1 MSLVIDIHALQTIPP
16 SLINRDDTG
25 APKTAVFGGIPRQRV
40 SSQSWK
46 RAIRR
51 YFENQF
57 DKEMIGD
64 RSKRLP
70 ERIALRLEEKGLD
83 QADAIA
89 RAEKLFKAA
98 GIKTEVDKKPKK
110 ADPDAPEP
118 SPYPRTSYL
127 IFLSQQQVD
136 RAVEELF
143 KRGDEKLSSADAKA
157 ILDTNHSV
165 DMAMFGR
172 MVADDA
178 AYNVDAAVQVAHAI
192 GIHGSTPDF
201 DYFTAVDDLAE
212 EGEETGAGMIGTVQ
226 MMSSTLYR
234 YATVNL
240 NGLEKNLGS
249 AEVARQAAG
258 QFIEAFV
265 ASMPTGKI
273 NTFAN
278 QTLPELVYVAIRDTR
293 PVSLVNAF
301 ETPVLEETRASYQF
315 ETGAKE
321 DRKSRRTVAAER
333 LAQEARDV
341 QEVYGFA
348 PRAAFV
354 MGMGDL
360 AAPFEGIAE
369 ATTLAGLTERVDE
382 ELNRLAGDS

>member
-25 APKTAVFGGIPRQRV
+25 APKTAVFGGVPRQRV

-51 YFENQF
+51 YFETNF
-57 DKEMIGD
+57 DSEQIGD

-70 ERIALRLEEKGLD
+70 EKIAHLLEEEGLERSE
-83 QADAIA
+83 AIA
-89 RAEKLFKAA
+89 RTEMLFKAA
-98 GIKTEVDKKPKK
+98 KIKTEIEKPKK
-110 ADPDAPEP
+110 GEEEAEHN
-118 SPYPRTSYL
+118 PYPRTTYL
-127 IFLSQQQVD
+127 LFLSQQQVN
-136 RAVEELF
+136 RAVQELLSL
-143 KRGDEKLSSADAKA
+143 GDGKLSGSEAKA
-157 ILDTNHSV
+157 ILDTDHSV

-172 MVADDA
+172 MIADDA

-192 GIHGSTPDF
+192 GIHNSTPDF

-212 EGEETGAGMIGTVQ
+212 EGQETGAGMIGTVQ

-240 NGLEKNLGS
+240 DGLEKNLGS
-249 AEVARQAAG
+249 PEVARQAA
-258 QFIEAFV
+258 QHFIEAFI

-278 QTLPELVYVAIRDTR
+278 QTLPELVYVAVRDTR

-301 ETPVLEETRASYQF
+301 ETPVLEESASNYQF
-315 ETGAKE
+315 ASEAGTGPKT
-321 DRKSRRTVAAER
+321 RRTVAAER

-341 QEVYGFA
+341 EEVYGFT

-354 MGMGDL
+354 LGIGEL
-360 AAPFEGIAE
+360 AEAFEGIAE
-369 ATTLAGLTERVDE
+369 KTTLTGLKDRMADE
-382 ELNRLAGDS
+382 LKRLAGDS

>member
-1 MSLVIDIHALQTIPP
+1 MSLIIDIHALQTVPP

-25 APKTAVFGGIPRQRV
+25 APKTAVFGGVPRQRV

-46 RAIRR
+46 RAIRK
-51 YFENQF
+51 YFDNQF
-57 DKEMIGD
+57 DSELIGD

-70 ERIALRLEEKGLD
+70 EKIARLLEEKGLE
-83 QADAIA
+83 QSDAIA
-89 RAEKLFKAA
+89 RTEKLFKAA

-110 ADPDAPEP
+110 ADPEAPEP
-118 SPYPRTSYL
+118 SPYPRTTYL
-127 IFLSQQQVD
+127 IFLSQQQVN
-136 RAVEELF
+136 RAVEELLA
-143 KRGDEKLSSADAKA
+143 RGDEKLSSSEAKA
-157 ILDTNHSV
+157 ILDTEHSV

-192 GIHGSTPDF
+192 GIHSSTPDF

-234 YATVNL
+234 YATVNVV
-240 NGLEKNLGS
+240 GLEKNLGS
-249 AEVARQAAG
+249 AEAARQAAG

-278 QTLPELVYVAIRDTR
+278 QTLPELVYVTVRDTR

-301 ETPVLEETRASYQF
+301 ETPVLEEAQASAPFASGTQA
-315 ETGAKE
+315 EPKP
-321 DRKSRRTVAAER
+321 RRVVAAER

-341 QEVYGFA
+341 EEVYGFT
-348 PRAAFV
+348 PRASFV
-354 MGMGDL
+354 MGLGDL

-369 ATTLAGLTERVDE
+369 RTTLAQLTERVQE
-382 ELNRLAGDS
+382 ELSNLAGEN